1 MTNADKIR
9 ALTNE
14 ELAELL
20 EYISNLH
27 MDAVDSEQWLEWLKE
42 EGYSWRE

>member
-20 EYISNLH
+20 EYISN
-27 MDAVDSEQWLEWLKE
+27 DAVDSEQWLEWLKE
-42 EGYSWRE
+42 EVT